1 MWYAIILARGTKS
14 RRGYESMKAVCKASS
29 EAAARTQIPKL
40 YQQGWTIVNII
51 CSDSQNAVLGKHAST
66 AKQRS
71 TKKGELIALRNSKRR
86 QQRQEALDSQG
97 KDDELRALEQE
108 ADRIRKEAIEAYCKE
123 ENLDPRQFRPCE
135 AKEALDE
142 ED

>member
-1 MWYAIILARGTKS
+1 MWYAIILARGTKN

-29 EAAARTQIPKL
+29 EDAARTQIPKL
-40 YQQGWTIVNII
+40 YSDGWTIVNVI

-71 TKKGELIALRNSKRR
+71 TKKSELVALRNSKRR

-97 KDDELRALEQE
+97 MDSDLQRLEQE
-108 ADRIRKEAIEAYCKE
+108 ADRIRKEAIRAYCRE
-123 ENLDPRQFRPCE
+123 ENLDPGQFQPCE
-135 AKEALDE
+135 TEEVLNE